1 MCAMY
6 VSKLVR
12 MGNSTGVTLSREALA
27 KAGLARGDE
36 VVLEVQSG
44 RIEITP
50 RPGDSYA
57 TAMAAGR
64 SFAARYR
71 RAMAILAK

>member
-1 MCAMY
+1 MY

-12 MGNSTGVTLSREALA
+12 VGNSTGVTLSREALA
-27 KAGLARGDE
+27 QAGLARGDE
-36 VVLEVQSG
+36 VVLEVEKG

-50 RPGDSYA
+50 RPGDNYA
-57 TAMAAGR
+57 AEMAAGR
-64 SFAARYR
+64 EFAARYR